1 MSPLSLH
8 NYRRKRLSLSE
19 ASTKEEAVAQ
29 NKEYF
34 DGCNSYGD
42 FLLFSIS
49 IKECHPNCYKSNSK
63 AFIEEMVELGWMN
76 YNSEELKTIKEKFY
90 KISEQKRQK
99 LQILKDAVK
108 NWVKLSPRTKEAI
121 KKDKNAMRM
130 NIFWKKIE
138 KESSLRSKIIFSLN
152 NQYHSE
158 NNKYSREEF
167 RTIMKLK

>member
-1 MSPLSLH
+1 
-8 NYRRKRLSLSE
+8 
-19 ASTKEEAVAQ
+19 
-29 NKEYF
+29 
-34 DGCNSYGD
+34 
-42 FLLFSIS
+42 
-49 IKECHPNCYKSNSK
+49 
-63 AFIEEMVELGWMN
+63 MVELGWMN